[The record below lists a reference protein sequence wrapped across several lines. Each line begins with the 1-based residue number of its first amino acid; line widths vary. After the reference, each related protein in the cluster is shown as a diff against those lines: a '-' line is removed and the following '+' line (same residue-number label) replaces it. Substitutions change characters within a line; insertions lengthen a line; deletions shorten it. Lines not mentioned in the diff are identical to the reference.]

1 MKRREFI
8 KNVSLGTAFISLT
21 GFYSIRSFA
30 GKPPEEGSQLYVRR
44 PECELPVIKEV
55 DVVVLG
61 GSSAGVAA
69 AEAAS
74 KSGAQ
79 VFLVCGDPYL
89 GADICGT
96 YRLWDIKPSGKI
108 ELESR
113 LFHRQGLHTPNE
125 IKKRLEDILLEQD
138 ISFLFSSY
146 VSNIL
151 LDTAGN
157 PAGVVFANRSGEQ
170 VVKAPMVIDAT
181 ERAAGARILGSPFT
195 EYPSGEQTFDFTV
208 LGNNSKSGYSPEK
221 LNPSVKH
228 SDNSYQALRYR
239 LNLPMKD
246 ASFASF
252 AAAEQKARDIT
263 WDADQVDASDH
274 LFQIP
279 PDHIKGIHQQNDD
292 TVDFSSITL
301 DCFSPKGHKGI
312 YVLGAC
318 ADISRKAAE
327 KLLEPSNMLLM
338 GRRIGK
344 QAAREA
350 RQVTRGR
357 INPRQKQYPSA
368 TSEITQHQDE
378 MRPRHQFDRLRI
390 QDEHIPVIGRY
401 DVVVM
406 GGGASGSPAAISAA
420 REGVKTLVVE
430 YLHGLGGEATLGL
443 IGRYYHGYRKGFTEE
458 VDREVKAMG
467 GEGHSR
473 RKERKDEWVRD
484 WKMEWFRREI
494 RKAGGDIWF
503 GAMGCGAVVENNT
516 LKGVVVATPHGK
528 GVVLA
533 EKVVDSTGS
542 GDLAIAAGAGYDYTG
557 AETVAIQGAGLPHFN
572 PDDHYNNTDW
582 TFINDSD
589 VFDVTRTFLAGREIY
604 RNAFDIGKLPQTRER
619 RRIRGDYRISVL
631 DVYNN
636 RTYPDTLSY
645 HKSSFDTHG
654 FTIDPFFTLK
664 PPEGSGIDVFAEV
677 PLRAMLP
684 EGLEN
689 ILVTGLGTSAH
700 RDAMPVIRMQPCLQN
715 QGYAVGLLC
724 ARAIRTN
731 KKFRETDIRPVQ
743 EKLVKMGNLPERVI
757 EAEDNYPPSQ
767 EKIRKAVDTLPQDFS
782 GLEIVAWSLEKA
794 VPLLRKKLQQSENN
808 NDRIIYA
815 YVLGIYGYPDGWKI
829 LMNAIDQYTDW
840 DKGWH
845 YTGMGQFGASSSR
858 LDGLIMAL
866 GRCKKEEALQGIH
879 RKAADLNM
887 VSAFSHFRAIAEACE
902 TIGSRRSAP
911 VLTRLLNMPGIRG
924 YAVTDYEEAIFASKA
939 VREIESHYGETEI
952 RNRTLKELVLAR
964 ALYRC
969 GDQNGLGEKILHEYA
984 NDLRGHYARHA
995 RGVLKEG

>member
-1 MKRREFI
+1 MKRRDFI

-21 GFYSIRSFA
+21 GFYSIKSFA
-30 GKPPEEGSQLYVRR
+30 GKPPKEGHELYVRR
-44 PECELPVIKEV
+44 PECELPIIDEA

-74 KSGAQ
+74 KNGAQ

-96 YRLWDIKPSGKI
+96 YRLWDIEPSGKT

-113 LFHRQGLHTPNE
+113 LFHQGFHTPND
-125 IKKRLEDILLEQD
+125 IKKGLEDILLEQD
-138 ISFLFSSY
+138 IPFILSSY

-151 LDTAGN
+151 LDNAGN

-181 ERAAGARILGSPFT
+181 ERATGARILGAPFT
-195 EYPSGEQTFDFTV
+195 EYPTGELTFDFTV
-208 LGNNSKSGYSPEK
+208 LGNNPKSGYSPEK
-221 LNPSVKH
+221 LNPPVKNNG
-228 SDNSYQALRYR
+228 NSYQALRYR

-263 WDADQVDASDH
+263 WDAEQVDASDQ

-279 PDHIKGIHQQNDD
+279 PDHIKGIQQQNDD

-301 DCFSPKGHKGI
+301 DCFRPKGHKGI

-327 KLLEPSNMLLM
+327 KLLRPSNMLFM

-357 INPRQKQYPSA
+357 INPCQKQYPSD
-368 TSEITQHQDE
+368 TSTVTQHQDE
-378 MRPRHQFDRLRI
+378 MRPRHQLDRLRI
-390 QDEHIPVIGRY
+390 KDEHIPVIGRY
-401 DVVVM
+401 EVVVM
-406 GGGASGSPAAISAA
+406 GGGASGAPAAISAS
-420 REGVKTLVVE
+420 REGVKTLIVE
-430 YLHGLGGEATLGL
+430 YLHGLGGTGTLGL

-458 VDREVKAMG
+458 IDREVKAMG
-467 GEGHSR
+467 GEGHPR
-473 RKERKDEWVRD
+473 RKERQDEWVRD
-484 WKMEWFRREI
+484 WKTEWFRKEI

-503 GAMGCGAVVENNT
+503 GALGCGTVVEGNT
-516 LKGVVVATPHGK
+516 VKGVVVATPQGK

-533 EKVVDSTGS
+533 DKVVDSTGS

-557 AETVAIQGAGLPHFN
+557 ADTVAIQGAGLPHFN
-572 PDDHYNNTDW
+572 PDDYYNNTDW

-589 VFDVTRTFLAGREIY
+589 VFDVTRTFLAGREKF
-604 RNAFDIGKLPQTRER
+604 REAFDVGKLPQTRER
-619 RRIRGDYRISVL
+619 RRIVGDYRISVL

-654 FTIDPFFTLK
+654 FTIDPFFTLR

-684 EGLEN
+684 KGLEN

-715 QGYAVGLLC
+715 QGYAVGLLT
-724 ARAIRTN
+724 ARALRTG

-743 EKLVKMGNLPERVI
+743 KKLVEMGNLPERML

-767 EKIRKAVDTLPQDFS
+767 DRIREAVDTLPKDFK
-782 GLEIVAWSLEKA
+782 GLEIVSWDFKRSL
-794 VPLLRKKLQQSENN
+794 PLLREKLGQTESIE
-808 NDRIIYA
+808 DKIIYA
-815 YVLGIYGYPDGWKI
+815 YVLGIYGYPDGWQI
-829 LMNAIDQYTDW
+829 LRDAVDGYNGWDQ
-840 DKGWH
+840 GWH

-858 LDGLIMAL
+858 LDGLVMAL
-866 GRCKKEEALQGIH
+866 GRCRKEEALPVIH
-879 RKAADLNM
+879 KKAEDLTM
-887 VSAFSHFRAIAEACE
+887 LSAFSHFRAIAGACE
-902 TIGSRRSAP
+902 TIGSRRSVP
-911 VLTRLLNMPGIRG
+911 VLTGLLDMPGIRG
-924 YAVTDYEEAIFASKA
+924 YAVTDYEEAVFASKA
-939 VREIESHYGETEI
+939 VKKIESHYGETEI
-952 RNRTLKELVLAR
+952 RNRTLKELFLAR

-969 GDQNGLGEKILHEYA
+969 GDQNGLGKQILSEYA

-995 RGVLKEG
+995 RGVLEER